1 MLNYG
6 DKTIYIEG
14 VLIALDEES
23 ATMDVKGR
31 LGCIK
36 LPLWMYLHD
45 HPLLVGQEFGWSMS
59 FPEQLGPKPAPAT
72 FPPFSFVRD
81 GMNLTVEGRI
91 NRKDDCAAGIEL
103 VNCKGSFVFPMRM
116 FLCDYE
122 IVEGQPVG
130 FCMTPP
136 KQLRPE
142 PNTKYISNLDTYKK
156 RQAEMQAKTNK
167 K

>member
-14 VLIALDEES
+14 VLIEIGEDFAR
-23 ATMDVKGR
+23 MDVKGR

-36 LPLWMYLHD
+36 LPLWMYVHD
-45 HPLLVGQEFGWSMS
+45 HPMMVGQEFGWDMS
-59 FPEQLGPKPAPAT
+59 FPEQLGPKAAPAT
-72 FPPFSFVRD
+72 FPPFSFARE
-81 GMNLTVEGRI
+81 GMVLTIEGKV
-91 NRKDDCAAGIEL
+91 NRKDDCAAGIEF
-103 VNCKGSFVFPMRM
+103 VNCKGDFVFPMRM

-136 KQLRPE
+136 KQLRAE
-142 PNTKYISNLDTYKK
+142 PNTKYVSNLDTYLR
-156 RQAEMQAKTNK
+156 RQAEMQANK
-167 K
+167 

>member
-14 VLIALDEES
+14 VLIDIGEDY

-31 LGCIK
+31 LGCIT
-36 LPLWMYLHD
+36 LPLWMFIHE
-45 HPLLVGQEFGWSMS
+45 HPLLVGQEFGWDMS
-59 FPEQLGPKPAPAT
+59 FPEQLGPKPAEPT
-72 FPPFSFVRD
+72 FPRFSFARE
-81 GMNLTVEGRI
+81 GMVLNLEGKVNRI
-91 NRKDDCAAGIEL
+91 NDCAAGIEF
-103 VNCKGSFVFPMRM
+103 VNCQGSFTFPMRM

-136 KQLRPE
+136 KQQSAE
-142 PNTKYISNLDTYKK
+142 PNKKYVSNLDTLRK
-156 RQAEMQAKTNK
+156 RQAEMQAKHNK
-167 K
+167 